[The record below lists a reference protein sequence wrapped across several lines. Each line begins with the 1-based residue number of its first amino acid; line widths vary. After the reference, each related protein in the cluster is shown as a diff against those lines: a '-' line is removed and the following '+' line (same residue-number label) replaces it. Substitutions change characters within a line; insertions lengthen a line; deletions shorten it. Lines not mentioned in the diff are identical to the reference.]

1 MKFNLY
7 PILLCILILYS
18 CGTNK
23 NLNKSSSSFSISP
36 AATTLMDVIVGKFPG
51 VIVLGDK
58 VLIRGGSLSIN
69 NQAYAIYDIDGNIQ
83 TDYPSYVDPQM
94 IKSITILKSLAAT
107 NKYGG
112 MARGGAIIIKLK

>member
-1 MKFNLY
+1 MNTWTLY
-7 PILLCILILYS
+7 
-18 CGTNK
+18 
-23 NLNKSSSSFSISP
+23 
-36 AATTLMDVIVGKFPG
+36 
-51 VIVLGDK
+51 
-58 VLIRGGSLSIN
+58 
-69 NQAYAIYDIDGNIQ
+69 QAYAIYDIDGNIQ